1 MQIELMGPLN
11 WIFMIGDYAVAAILV
26 LYFIWAYRK
35 NKIPKSYWYAF
46 GIGCLI
52 GAVWE
57 FAFLFLGPDFL
68 HAAIEWPWGLS
79 GWPKKISHS
88 IWDGGVF
95 MAGVLFCTK
104 ILGPDSRFINWNWKE
119 YLIMALWGIGQE
131 LFVEYIFA
139 GRVWVYS
146 PLPWNPIIIP
156 PLPGMVSD
164 VGMTFWPQAVW
175 ILAPIVFYFIFLR
188 LEHKYRVMSTLIE

>member
-11 WIFMIGDYAVAAILV
+11 WIFMIGDYTVAAILV
-26 LYFIWAYRK
+26 LYFTWAYK
-35 NKIPKSYWYAF
+35 NDKIPK
-46 GIGCLI
+46 C
-52 GAVWE
+52 
-57 FAFLFLGPDFL
+57 PDFL

-95 MAGVLFCTK
+95 MAGVLLCTK
-104 ILGPDSRFINWNWKE
+104 ILGPESRFTNWNWKE
-119 YLIMALWGIGQE
+119 YGIMALWGIGQE

-146 PLPWNPIIIP
+146 PLPWNPVIIP
-156 PLPGMVSD
+156 PLPGMVSTI
-164 VGMTFWPQAVW
+164 GMTLIPQATWV
-175 ILAPIVFYFIFLR
+175 IAPIVFYFIFLW
-188 LEHKYRVMSTLIE
+188 LERRFKAIVTDNR